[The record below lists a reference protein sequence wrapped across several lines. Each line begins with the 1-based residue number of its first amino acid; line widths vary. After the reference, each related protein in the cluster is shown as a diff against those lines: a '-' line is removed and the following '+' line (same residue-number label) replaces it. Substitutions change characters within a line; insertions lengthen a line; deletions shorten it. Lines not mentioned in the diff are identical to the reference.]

1 MFTIVKDKEYLAFTV
16 VSDPSNV
23 YPLIRRFEELAPE
36 WGIEN
41 SGRIALVLRE
51 LLSSAVMRGGPSAG
65 SSRKVRCWVERT
77 PEGPFKITVEDE
89 EGWEGFGSIVS
100 RKPDESQDVT
110 RRSMD
115 LIRKICRSL
124 QFNARGSRV
133 TALVDAT
140 ANDDEATQ

>member
-36 WGIEN
+36 WGLEN

-51 LLSSAVMRGGPSAG
+51 LLSSAVMRGTQAAG
-65 SSRKVRCWVERT
+65 LSRKVRCWVERT

-89 EGWEGFGSIVS
+89 DGWNGFGSVIG
-100 RKPDESQDVT
+100 RKPDESQDT
-110 RRSMD
+110 ARLSMD

-140 ANDDEATQ
+140 ACEDEVTQ